1 MTAAEKQWRDVG
13 DSMAAEERE
22 QAESRDLLSS
32 WCMLKGS
39 LKTFSFS
46 CEGNFVLPS
55 HPKGKASPVRSKFW
69 TSPVC
74 KAICFRLT
82 SLCFKAWATSCYAYD
97 YQIMMTESNHK
108 WKNENNPLCHGISFM
123 SNWCLQMR
131 TTRHIPCTHAVISIS
146 GSCLSCSQTE
156 TGKISAMGRSDEVN
170 WQLFS
175 LPCYLFLR
183 SVLLA
188 IKNEFQVFRMD
199 STVTLF
205 V

>member
-13 DSMAAEERE
+13 DSMAGEERE

-46 CEGNFVLPS
+46 CEGNFVLQS

-108 WKNENNPLCHGISFM
+108 WKNEKNPFVMAFPLWVIG
-123 SNWCLQMR
+123 
-131 TTRHIPCTHAVISIS
+131 PCKW
-146 GSCLSCSQTE
+146 G
-156 TGKISAMGRSDEVN
+156 
-170 WQLFS
+170 
-175 LPCYLFLR
+175 
-183 SVLLA
+183 LLA
-188 IKNEFQVFRMD
+188 IFPVHMQSLAFLVLASVAVKLKQEKSQLWEEVMKLTDNCSRYLAIYF
-199 STVTLF
+199 
-205 V
+205 